1 MTRRVLFVLLIGVF
15 MAVAAVACSP
25 DGGQE
30 IPLSGANDTASDTA
44 SEAAND
50 TAGDTA
56 SEAAGDLSV
65 AAEVGATGTPGALA
79 TVPDVQIVDA
89 TPMSDA
95 ELAAQPT
102 SQVEGGAAADEAGQ
116 TEPGGLD
123 GLPPV
128 ADWPTYADSAY
139 GFSMMVPP
147 DFIVRAADAARLTGL
162 MPAPSAA
169 VYFMNPTTADS
180 ALAGTDAP
188 DLEVRIFESG
198 PIGALGDWLTAAG
211 SVADQTT
218 TPYQLGGLSGV
229 QICATTMVFP
239 QCSIFVAGNDRV
251 YQLRAL
257 NLEGETMAQ
266 SFTLTP

>member
-15 MAVAAVACSP
+15 VAVAAVACSP
-25 DGGQE
+25 GDGPE

-79 TVPDVQIVDA
+79 IVPDVQIVDA

-147 DFIVRAADAARLTGL
+147 DFIVRAADAARGRRIGSGD
-162 MPAPSAA
+162 PARPPGPGRGTRFPPNLPPGGARPDRAA
-169 VYFMNPTTADS
+169 PGRPR
-180 ALAGTDAP
+180 ALARP
-188 DLEVRIFESG
+188 LVRDL
-198 PIGALGDWLTAAG
+198 P
-211 SVADQTT
+211 
-218 TPYQLGGLSGV
+218 
-229 QICATTMVFP
+229 
-239 QCSIFVAGNDRV
+239 
-251 YQLRAL
+251 
-257 NLEGETMAQ
+257 
-266 SFTLTP
+266 